1 MENYQEQCNSELRN
15 QEIKS
20 NMRTLTGFMWM
31 MIAITLMWLLTLVR
45 FFDVNAEVFSKAYIM
60 SAILLIPIVYIYFRS
75 DISKPWVKYFL
86 IASICIISAIIASFL
101 TFHVVLVYVFPLL
114 LAVQY
119 RERKVLWAALIMDI
133 TGVVISSLTGY
144 YYGLCDLNLL
154 FQSNHTLS
162 WYLGIMNEGHIII
175 PFNENINFILLVY
188 EARPRSVILLYSQS
202 C

>member
-75 DISKPWVKYFL
+75 DISKPWIKYFL

-119 RERKVLWAALIMDI
+119 REKGTV
-133 TGVVISSLTGY
+133 GSSYNGY
-144 YYGLCDLNLL
+144 YRCCDKFINRVLL
-154 FQSNHTLS
+154 R
-162 WYLGIMNEGHIII
+162 IM
-175 PFNENINFILLVY
+175 
-188 EARPRSVILLYSQS
+188 
-202 C
+202 